1 MKKNKCNL
9 GKSIKNL
16 FSRTCHHR
24 ITGWPYVFIMM
35 FFIIFLM
42 QLIMLLLLVK
52 IN

>member
-1 MKKNKCNL
+1 MKKIKCKL

-16 FSRTCHHR
+16 FTRACRHK